1 MTLLW
6 TIPALPLIGFLC
18 LALAGRRLSRAAVSV
33 IGVGS
38 ITAAAIVAVLVAR
51 EFLAGPADGGAFVQP
66 LWTIFAL
73 TGLRVEAALRLD
85 ALSLVMTLVVTIVGA
100 LIHLYSTGY
109 MKDDPGYARFFAC
122 MNLFVAAMLTLVLAD
137 DMLFLFVG
145 WEGVGV
151 CSFLLIGFWYDDPA
165 NGKAAAKAFLVTR
178 IGDVLLAIAMFLF
191 VAEFGTLHMATL
203 LERAPI
209 AWGMGSGLAA
219 LAAVL
224 MLGGA
229 IGKSGQ
235 VPLQVWLPDAM
246 AGPTPVSALI
256 HAATMVTAGVY
267 LVARMHGIFMLAP
280 GVMWLVAIIGAV
292 TLLAAG
298 LAALAQRDIKRVLA
312 YSTISQIG
320 YMFLALGVGAW
331 SAALFHFFTHAIFK
345 ALLFMAAGAVIVA
358 LHHEQDMY
366 RMGGLRRRMPLVFW
380 TFLAGAISL
389 AALPVIGAGFF
400 SKDMILFEVATSSQG
415 GLVLWGVGVAGAF
428 LTALY
433 TCRMVCLTFF
443 GDSTPHVDGPT
454 PAVMTVPLVLLAVA
468 ATVAGWLEVPRTLG
482 HSPAFSHLLESVLP
496 AAPLRSVPLSFEVTL
511 LLVSGAVVLSGLLT
525 GWLLWKRGAF
535 ADRGDAG
542 SSLYGWLAAG
552 LGFDRLYGAFVTQ
565 PYMAFAL
572 ANAADGIDGVWRGTA
587 AGCRMLAHQLRRAQN
602 GRVRWYA
609 AAIGAGT
616 VLAVYLVV
624 YR

>member
-1 MTLLW
+1 
-6 TIPALPLIGFLC
+6 
-18 LALAGRRLSRAAVSV
+18 
-33 IGVGS
+33 
-38 ITAAAIVAVLVAR
+38 
-51 EFLAGPADGGAFVQP
+51 
-66 LWTIFAL
+66 
-73 TGLRVEAALRLD
+73 
-85 ALSLVMTLVVTIVGA
+85 
-100 LIHLYSTGY
+100 
-109 MKDDPGYARFFAC
+109 
-122 MNLFVAAMLTLVLAD
+122 
-137 DMLFLFVG
+137 
-145 WEGVGV
+145 
-151 CSFLLIGFWYDDPA
+151 
-165 NGKAAAKAFLVTR
+165 
-178 IGDVLLAIAMFLF
+178 
-191 VAEFGTLHMATL
+191 
-203 LERAPI
+203 
-209 AWGMGSGLAA
+209 
-219 LAAVL
+219 
-224 MLGGA
+224 
-229 IGKSGQ
+229 
-235 VPLQVWLPDAM
+235 
-246 AGPTPVSALI
+246 
-256 HAATMVTAGVY
+256 
-267 LVARMHGIFMLAP
+267 
-280 GVMWLVAIIGAV
+280 
-292 TLLAAG
+292 
-298 LAALAQRDIKRVLA
+298 
-312 YSTISQIG
+312 
-320 YMFLALGVGAW
+320 
-331 SAALFHFFTHAIFK
+331 
-345 ALLFMAAGAVIVA
+345 MAAGAVIVA

-511 LLVSGAVVLSGLLT
+511 LLVSSAVVLSGLLT